1 MNRNIII
8 GKKGEELACEYLK
21 KKRYKIIERNWHYS
35 KNAEIDIIADDNG
48 TLVFIEV
55 KTRTTLN
62 YGHPFESITQS
73 KIQKIYKGI
82 LGYLNQIDK
91 KYKSYRFDG
100 IAIIGLEI
108 TFDNIKAITIVN
120 NKTIIEI
127 III

>member
-21 KKRYKIIERNWHYS
+21 RKRYKIIERNWHYS

-100 IAIIGLEI
+100 IAIIGLE
-108 TFDNIKAITIVN
+108 NPSVEHIKDLGQF
-120 NKTIIEI
+120 
-127 III
+127 